1 MIKIARIA
9 LALGLLTSGSSLA
22 YASGLV
28 MNDNELRNDLAWL
41 SDRGVIH
48 LSLSTWP
55 LSQEEINRALKK
67 ANPSYSSEQVVL
79 ARINQRLDS
88 LKADFRVSGYTSTD
102 KPGTPQGFGQNQPA
116 DSSLSLAFNNSGEWW
131 DVHLQGNVEGD
142 ERISNGSRFNANGA
156 YGAVKFWNQWLSFG
170 QMPQWSGPG
179 YEGSLIRG
187 DAARPMTG
195 FLMQRAEQAAPETW
209 WLRWIG
215 PWQYQ
220 ISASQMNQYTAV
232 PHTKII
238 GGRLTFSPFPSLE
251 LGASRIMQW
260 GGEGRP
266 ESFSNFWDGL
276 TGKDNTEANDPNE
289 PGNQLAG
296 FDFKL
301 KLEPTLGLPISLYGQ
316 MIGEDESGFLPSANM
331 FLGGV
336 EGHHGWGKDAINWYL
351 EAHDTRSNMSRT
363 NYSYTHHI
371 YRDGYYQQGYSLGDA
386 MGGDGQLF
394 AGKVELVTEDNQ
406 RWSARL
412 AYAKVNPENQSINK
426 AFPRSDTLK
435 GVQLGWSGDVY
446 KSVRLNTS
454 LWYTDANHNDGDDVG
469 ASAGI
474 EIPFNL

>member
-9 LALGLLTSGSSLA
+9 VTLGLLSSLGA
-22 YASGLV
+22 QTYAAGLV
-28 MNDNELRNDLAWL
+28 VNDNDLRNDLAWL

-55 LSQEEINRALKK
+55 LSQEEIARALKK
-67 ANPSYSSEQVVL
+67 AKPSYSSEQVML
-79 ARINQRLDS
+79 ARINQRLS
-88 LKADFRVSGYTSTD
+88 ALKADFRVTGYTSTD
-102 KPGTPQGFGQNQPA
+102 QPGTPQGFGQTQPA
-116 DSSLSLAFNNSGEWW
+116 DNSLGLAFNNSGEWW
-131 DVHLQGNVEGD
+131 DVHLQGNVEGG

-170 QMPQWSGPG
+170 QVPQWWGPG

-187 DAARPMTG
+187 DAMRPMTG

-209 WLRWIG
+209 WLRWVG

-238 GGRLTFSPFPSLE
+238 GGRFTFSPFQSLE

-266 ESFSNFWDGL
+266 ESFSSFWDGF
-276 TGKDNTEANDPNE
+276 TGKDNTGTDNE

-296 FDFKL
+296 FDFKF
-301 KLEPTLGLPISLYGQ
+301 KLEPTLGWPVSFYGQ
-316 MIGEDESGFLPSANM
+316 LIGEDEAGFLPSANM

-336 EGHHGWGKDAINWYL
+336 EGHHGWGKDAVNWYL
-351 EAHDTRSNMSRT
+351 EAHDTRTNMSRT

-371 YRDGYYQQGYSLGDA
+371 YKDGYYQQGYPLGDA
-386 MGGDGQLF
+386 MGGDGQLV
-394 AGKVELVTEDNQ
+394 AGKVELITEDNQ
-406 RWSARL
+406 RWSTRL
-412 AYAKVNPENQSINK
+412 VYAKVNPENQSINK
-426 AFPRSDTLK
+426 AFPHADTLK

-446 KSVRLNTS
+446 QSVRLNTS
-454 LWYTDANHNDGDDVG
+454 LWYTNANNSDSDDVG

-474 EIPFNL
+474 EIPFSL